1 MPLDDRQRE
10 ALDALATR
18 DLIRVIGEI
27 DRTYSWGHDARAM
40 REMIEILEARP
51 DLTHDGAELIAEIR
65 VCRLRPNAVASN

>member
-10 ALDALATR
+10 ALEALATR
-18 DLIRVIGEI
+18 DLIGVIAEI
-27 DRTYSWGHDARAM
+27 HRTYFLGLDARAM
-40 REMIEILEARP
+40 REMTEILEARA